1 MQYRTMFVV
10 GLLLLAGIGC
20 DQYVHQ
26 ELTFR
31 APVVVTR
38 AGAPVPGHLVTFQAW
53 KLTEGGAAVTGS
65 YLTGDRFTNA
75 NGSTDFVF
83 SYNLEYDDEARI
95 FQQGCRVV
103 AAVDDSGAVYSDTA
117 LVNAPFQW
125 PFGECLIDTLRVEL
139 PPR

>member
-1 MQYRTMFVV
+1 VQYRTMFVV

-20 DQYVHQ
+20 DQYEHRQ
-26 ELTFR
+26 MSFR

-38 AGAPVPGHLVTFQAW
+38 AGAPVPDRAVTFQAW
-53 KLTEGGAAVTGS
+53 KLKEGGGAVTGS

-75 NGSTDFVF
+75 YGSADFVF
-83 SYNLEYDDEARI
+83 GYNLEYDNDGGVFME
-95 FQQGCRVV
+95 GCRVV

-125 PFGECLIDTLRVEL
+125 PFGECQVETLRVEL